1 MMKTDLLEPTASVA
15 SGAAVTVEL
24 NGATA
29 GVHGATARALG
40 QPPGHLG
47 HLGQQGK
54 AKAMMKELFSGH
66 TRLNSE
72 YSARMLRD

>member
-1 MMKTDLLEPTASVA
+1 MMKTDPLEPAASVA

-47 HLGQQGK
+47 QQGK
-54 AKAMMKELFSGH
+54 AKAMVKELLSGH